1 MNHWFDLCTLDED
14 EWGVDTLKDEK
25 PVDTAEDALH
35 AQESRTSEEDT
46 RPVVEVEH
54 SDESFR
60 HCEYCVFV

>member
-25 PVDTAEDALH
+25 PVDTAEDALQ
-35 AQESRTSEEDT
+35 AQESRTSEENT